1 MKLQGIPYFP
11 FPSVNSS
18 VLDALEAKF
27 KMRGLGIYIKILQ
40 EIYKEDGY
48 YLQISDDTY
57 LLWQMKMQTNE
68 SIIADIV
75 EFCVQRDI
83 FDKAMFEKYKIL
95 TSNEIQKDYIT
106 ATKRRKDIALNVNYL
121 LEFARKFVELQT
133 KTEELHTETEE
144 LHTKT
149 QQEKKTTENKNNITI
164 TVKNK
169 TTPNTH
175 SDEDLAGASLSN
187 SKIEK
192 FKVAFPHKL
201 IDTDNI
207 ADGIDIDKLIQAIND
222 SPFLRSANNFT
233 LKVCLKYYDAIIAGK
248 YAQTPNI
255 TVHTDH
261 DYTKSDLDSL
271 YKNIDDIEI

>member
-149 QQEKKTTENKNNITI
+149 QQEKKTTEDENNSTITI
-164 TVKNK
+164 KNK
-169 TTPNTH
+169 TTPNEH
-175 SDEDLAGASLSN
+175 SDDDLAGASLSN

-192 FKVAFPHKL
+192 FKIAFPNKL
-201 IDTDNI
+201 IDTNKVSDS
-207 ADGIDIDKLIQAIND
+207 IDMEKLIQAIND

-233 LKVCLKYYDAIIAGK
+233 LKVCCKYYDSIIAGK

-261 DYTKSDLDSL
+261 NYTKSDLDSL
-271 YKNIDDIEI
+271 YKNIDDVDV